1 MRTMQAVLA
10 SLLIVSVATGAAA
23 QAKPA
28 AEPIIGHI
36 PAGTMGYIVINNA
49 DGALKKVETFL
60 GDIGMG
66 AVLGGQEKPGALMQM
81 IQAGAKLGEGFNPNG
96 GMAVLMLDPQQYGI
110 DFVKM
115 MEEETEPDP
124 SQLPIVIAVAG
135 SSVKEVFGL
144 YDVTTAG
151 KYAKVAFPGT
161 QMAAA
166 PCGGYVLLSPM
177 AKALDAVLAAR
188 KKAPAELSKDEA
200 ALMNRSDL
208 GAYFNMKIVGP
219 LYIKLMKVM
228 QEKAAAQQEAGGMP
242 MNPFEA
248 MGGAGMMD
256 MFTKIYSDVF
266 GQMRSL
272 TMGVQLADTGV
283 VIEQMV
289 SFAPDSKYAKMLA
302 AYGDGGKPPLGRL
315 SNLPYVL
322 AFGMQLKEGEGKK
335 AFAQLNQEMMDAI
348 FSIEQLAGISDA
360 TKAKIKKLTAEEVD
374 LVTGMQMV
382 AGGAPGGSGVF
393 GIGAVIECK
402 DSAKY
407 KALMAEETTLG
418 VELIKELIK
427 EQELQQLQMTYD
439 KGVETLGDVSIDA
452 ITISH
457 PKLAEMP
464 EGERAQFTAIFGE
477 DKIRVF
483 VAAIDKTTVV
493 TTIGG
498 GKPFLADAIKR
509 AKEGGSILAEPG
521 TIQAMKYM
529 PKNSSGV
536 MLLNVGNLFEVI
548 RTGMQ
553 AIQPGGAV
561 PFNIACKT
569 PIAIGGGVTGK
580 AGHAVIYLPSEL
592 IKEISGIVQMFMG
605 GMGGMGP
612 GAPAPGRGADDF

>member
-1 MRTMQAVLA
+1 MRTMQAILA

-23 QAKPA
+23 QVKPA

-49 DGALKKVETFL
+49 DGALKKVEKFL

-66 AVLGGQEKPGALMQM
+66 AVLGGQETPGALLQM

-96 GMAVLMLDPQQYGI
+96 GVAVLMLDPQQYGI

-115 MEEETEPDP
+115 MKEETKPDP
-124 SQLPIVIAVAG
+124 SQLPIVMAVAG

-151 KYAKVAFPGT
+151 KYAKVAFPGA
-161 QMAAA
+161 QMVAA

-200 ALMNRSDL
+200 ALMKRSDL
-208 GAYFNMKIVGP
+208 CVYMNMKIVGP
-219 LYIKLMKVM
+219 MYIKIMKVA
-228 QEKAAAQQEAGGMP
+228 QEKMAAQQAAGGMP
-242 MNPFEA
+242 ATPFD
-248 MGGAGMMD
+248 MMGAGGMLE
-256 MFTKIYSDVF
+256 MFTKIYSDLF
-266 GQMRSL
+266 NQMNSL
-272 TMGVQLADTGV
+272 TMGVQMADTGV

-289 SFAPDSKYAKMLA
+289 TFAPDSKYAKMLA
-302 AYGDGGKPPLGRL
+302 AYGAGGKPPLGRL

-322 AFGMQLKEGEGKK
+322 AFGMTLKEGEGKA
-335 AFAQLNQEMMDAI
+335 AFAKLSQDMMDAI
-348 FSIEQLAGISDA
+348 FSIEQFAAISA
-360 TKAKIKKLTAEEVD
+360 ETKAKIKKLNAEEID
-374 LVTGMQMV
+374 QVTGMQMV

-393 GIGAVIECK
+393 GLGMVIECK

-407 KALMAEETTLG
+407 KALMAEETKLG
-418 VELIKELIK
+418 LEVVKELIK
-427 EQELQQLQMTYD
+427 EQELQQLQVTYD
-439 KGVETLGDVSIDA
+439 KGVDTLGSISIDA

-464 EGERAQFTAIFGE
+464 EEERAMLTKVLGE

-493 TTIGG
+493 STIGG

-521 TIQAMKYM
+521 TIKALKYM
-529 PKNSSGV
+529 PRNCSGV
-536 MLLNVGNLFEVI
+536 GLLNAGNLFEVI

-553 AIQPGGAV
+553 AYQPGGAI

-569 PIAIGGGVTGK
+569 PIAVGGGVTGS
-580 AGHAVIYLPSEL
+580 AGHAVVYVPNEL

-605 GMGGMGP
+605 GMGG
-612 GAPAPGRGADDF
+612 GAPAPGPGRGADDF